1 MYRRIL
7 VPIAE
12 DAGEA
17 TDETVAVART
27 LCAPDG
33 AITLLHVVEHIP
45 PYVLSQIPPELIRK
59 SHDEAVAMLK
69 NVAARS
75 SSPPDTALREG
86 HGARTILQVAEAE
99 GVDCIVMRSHRPEV
113 QDVFFGST
121 AAHVVRHAPCSVHV
135 LR

>member
-1 MYRRIL
+1 MYRKLL
-7 VPIAE
+7 VPIAD

-17 TDETVAVART
+17 TDETIAIARA
-27 LCAPDG
+27 LSAPE
-33 AITLLHVVEHIP
+33 ARITLLHVTERLPGHLLAQVP
-45 PYVLSQIPPELIRK
+45 PGLMDAGRE
-59 SHDEAVAMLK
+59 EAAAMLRR
-69 NVAARS
+69 VAERA
-75 SSPPDTALREG
+75 SPPVETRLEEG
-86 HGARTILQVAEAE
+86 HGGRTILDVAEAE